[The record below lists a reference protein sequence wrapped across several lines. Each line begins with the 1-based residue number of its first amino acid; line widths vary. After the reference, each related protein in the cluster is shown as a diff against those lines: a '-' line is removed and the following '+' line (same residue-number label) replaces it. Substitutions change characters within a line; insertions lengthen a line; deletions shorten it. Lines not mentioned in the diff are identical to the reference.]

1 MSLRIS
7 GAEPSW
13 EQRKIITMEMAAMR
27 ESIEISHMIS
37 QFSAEMLENVT
48 GHEEFENFQKLVLQF
63 ENGENLTEI
72 EMVDFNEFSN
82 KIKDSWNWMMQ
93 EMLKTIFKDLEH
105 HNKTVLTW
113 NAIFC
118 KIFFSFHFKN

>member
-93 EMLKTIFKDLEH
+93 EMLKTIFKDLEQ
-105 HNKTVLTW
+105 HNKIVLTW

-118 KIFFSFHFKN
+118 KILFSFH

>member
-93 EMLKTIFKDLEH
+93 EMLKTIFKDLEQ
-105 HNKTVLTW
+105 HNKIVLTW